1 MSSNAYRVTILPNG
15 AIPTDMLSGGKE
27 HNKDTAAQQDSS
39 REVALIEQII
49 HLKKQIRSLKTERD
63 TLKSE
68 RDAYKQ
74 YVPSELLSF
83 GTLVNY
89 TPRSTGDEKTEAGQ
103 ITDDD

>member
-1 MSSNAYRVTILPNG
+1 MSTNAYRVTILPNG
-15 AIPTDMLSGGKE
+15 AIPTEMLSGGKE
-27 HNKDTAAQQDSS
+27 YNKDTAAQKDSS

-49 HLKKQIRSLKTERD
+49 HLKKQIRSLKA
-63 TLKSE
+63 E

-89 TPRSTGDEKTEAGQ
+89 TPTSTGDEKSEAGQ